1 MKHLLTKNAIVAYV
15 FIISIA
21 VWSWLLL
28 TVGPDAILAWIGA
41 ENGYW
46 VMFIVAFFGGMS
58 SIGGVT
64 YVATIITL
72 ASAGLNPVGL
82 ALASGAAISLG
93 DTIYYYIGR
102 HGLRTL
108 AHGRANMRIQQFSVW
123 LQNRSRVILFSVIY
137 AYTAFTPLPNDLLTL
152 TLGITKQPWRICIIA
167 LTLGNMT
174 LTYIIA
180 TFGEGISFL
189 F

>member
-1 MKHLLTKNAIVAYV
+1 MKILFNRSALLAYLFIV
-15 FIISIA
+15 SIML
-21 VWSWLLL
+21 WSWLLL
-28 TVGPDAILAWIGA
+28 TVGPEAVLSWIGA

-46 VMFIVAFFGGMS
+46 VMFLVALLGGMS
-58 SIGGVT
+58 SIGGIT

-72 ASAGLNPVGL
+72 ASAGLNPAGL
-82 ALASGAAISLG
+82 ALASGLAISIG

-102 HGLRTL
+102 HGLRIL
-108 AHGRANMRIQQFSVW
+108 AHGRLQDRIQQVSHW
-123 LQNRSRVILFSVIY
+123 LHNRSRVVLFSVVY
-137 AYTAFTPLPNDLLTL
+137 GYTAFTPLPNDLLTL
-152 TLGITKQPWRICIIA
+152 TLGITKQPWRTCITA

-180 TFGEGISFL
+180 VFGNKISFL